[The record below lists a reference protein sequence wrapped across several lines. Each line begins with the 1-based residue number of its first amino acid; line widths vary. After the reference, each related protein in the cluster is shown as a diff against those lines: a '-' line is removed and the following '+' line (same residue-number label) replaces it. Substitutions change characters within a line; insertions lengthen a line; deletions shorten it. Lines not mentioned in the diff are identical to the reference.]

1 MRWVEIPPD
10 RTSNSPSREPQACG
24 NLPRVLFGR
33 FAGGTHR
40 QVSAAVLGKPLS
52 VERAESIS
60 IGSQWPQNFLRRL
73 RSDTAALQQ
82 LLHGSL
88 EEDDLGATLPQQ
100 VGVAGRDKGAAA
112 QGYHHGDGRLLKYGA
127 QGASFDLAKVW
138 LAVELKNLA
147 NAQLLPEFDFLVEI
161 KECPAKK
168 GRKRKA
174 NTGLA
179 GAHKAG
185 QRDDPRRGHLLAGLG
200 ISEHFGADGECG
212 DAAND

>member
-73 RSDTAALQQ
+73 RPDTAALQQ
-82 LLHGSL
+82 LLHGSI
-88 EEDDLGATLPQQ
+88 EEDDMGATLPQQ
-100 VGVAGRDKGAAA
+100 VGVAGRDKSAAA
-112 QGYHHGDGRLLKYGA
+112 QRYHHWDGRLLKYGA
-127 QGASFDLAKVW
+127 QGVSFDLAKVW
-138 LAVELKNLA
+138 LAVKLKNFA
-147 NAQLLPEFDFLVEI
+147 NPQLPPEFDFLVEI
-161 KECPAKK
+161 NECPAE
-168 GRKRKA
+168 KRRQRTA
-174 NTGLA
+174 DAGLA
-179 GAHKAG
+179 RPHKAG
-185 QRDDPRRGHLLAGLG
+185 QRDDPRR
-200 ISEHFGADGECG
+200 
-212 DAAND
+212 